1 MASSK
6 PSAYRL
12 APWRKQMKR
21 ILGILMATFAVAC
34 ITLVYLSISEK
45 MTDAKLRIQLLQ
57 EERAAYSREIADLTT
72 EEGIRTAYKMMQDR
86 AEKAGFTDIDFY
98 DNSQYEYVVVDGY
111 TGTGINTVEEPAD
124 IPLTEVVSLIRP
136 EYKESLQ
143 EWLYKRIATGIE
155 SYEVTN

>member
-155 SYEVTN
+155 SYEVSN

>member
-72 EEGIRTAYKMMQDR
+72 EEGIRAAYKMMQDR
-86 AEKAGFTDIDFY
+86 AEKAGCTDIDFY

-111 TGTGINTVEEPAD
+111 TGTGINTVEEPAE

>member
-12 APWRKQMKR
+12 APWRKQMNR
-21 ILGILMATFAVAC
+21 ILGILMVTFVVAC
-34 ITLVYLSISEK
+34 VTLVYLSISEK

-72 EEGIRTAYKMMQDR
+72 EEGIRTAYKMMQSR
-86 AEKAGFTDIDFY
+86 AEKAGFTDIDFT

-111 TGTGINTVEEPAD
+111 TGTGINTVEEIDDVPMM
-124 IPLTEVVSLIRP
+124 EVVSLIRP
-136 EYKESLQ
+136 EYTESLQ

>member
-155 SYEVTN
+155 SYDVTN

>member
-86 AEKAGFTDIDFY
+86 AE
-98 DNSQYEYVVVDGY
+98 YVVVDGY

>member
-1 MASSK
+1 
-6 PSAYRL
+6 
-12 APWRKQMKR
+12 
-21 ILGILMATFAVAC
+21 MATFAVAC

-143 EWLYKRIATGIE
+143 EWLYNRIALGIE

>member
-21 ILGILMATFAVAC
+21 ILGILMVTFVLAC
-34 ITLVYLSISEK
+34 VTLVYLSISEK

-57 EERAAYSREIADLTT
+57 EERAEYSRQIADLTT
-72 EEGIRTAYKMMQDR
+72 EEGIRTAYKMMEDR
-86 AEKAGFTDIDFY
+86 AEKAGFMDIDFS
-98 DNSQYEYVVVDGY
+98 DNSQYEFVVVNGY
-111 TGTGINTVEEPAD
+111 TGAGINTAEKTPD
-124 IPLTEVVSLIRP
+124 IPLMEVVSLIRP
-136 EYKESLQ
+136 EYTESLQ
-143 EWLYKRIATGIE
+143 EWLYKRISTGIE

>member
-1 MASSK
+1 
-6 PSAYRL
+6 
-12 APWRKQMKR
+12 
-21 ILGILMATFAVAC
+21 
-34 ITLVYLSISEK
+34 
-45 MTDAKLRIQLLQ
+45 
-57 EERAAYSREIADLTT
+57 
-72 EEGIRTAYKMMQDR
+72 MMQDR

>member
-111 TGTGINTVEEPAD
+111 TGTGINTVEEPAE

>member
-21 ILGILMATFAVAC
+21 ILGILMATFVAAC
-34 ITLVYLSISEK
+34 VTMVYLSISEK
-45 MTDAKLRIQLLQ
+45 MTDAKLRIQVLQ

-86 AEKAGFTDIDFY
+86 AEKAGFTEIDFS

-111 TGTGINTVEEPAD
+111 TGTGINTVEELSD
-124 IPLTEVVSLIRP
+124 MPLTEVVSLIRP
-136 EYKESLQ
+136 EYTESLQ

>member
-21 ILGILMATFAVAC
+21 ILGILMVTFVAAC
-34 ITLVYLSISEK
+34 VTLVYLSISEK

-86 AEKAGFTDIDFY
+86 AEKAGFMDIDFY

-111 TGTGINTVEEPAD
+111 TGTGINTVEETAD

-143 EWLYKRIATGIE
+143 EWLYNRIALGIE

>member
-1 MASSK
+1 MTSPK

-12 APWRKQMKR
+12 APWRKQMNR
-21 ILGILMATFAVAC
+21 ILGILMVTFVVAC
-34 ITLVYLSISEK
+34 VTLVYLSISEK

-72 EEGIRTAYKMMQDR
+72 EEGIRTAYKMMQSR
-86 AEKAGFTDIDFY
+86 AEKAGFTEIDFT

-111 TGTGINTVEEPAD
+111 TGTGINTVEEIED
-124 IPLTEVVSLIRP
+124 IPMMEVVSLIRP
-136 EYKESLQ
+136 EYTESLQ
-143 EWLYKRIATGIE
+143 EWLYKRISMGIE

>member
-21 ILGILMATFAVAC
+21 ILGILMVTFVVAC
-34 ITLVYLSISEK
+34 VTLVYLSISEK

-86 AEKAGFTDIDFY
+86 AEKAGFMDIDFY

-111 TGTGINTVEEPAD
+111 TGTGINTVEETAD

-143 EWLYKRIATGIE
+143 EWLYNRIALGIE

>member
-21 ILGILMATFAVAC
+21 ILGILMVTFVAAC
-34 ITLVYLSISEK
+34 VTLVYLSISEK

-57 EERAAYSREIADLTT
+57 EERATYSREIADLTT

-86 AEKAGFTDIDFY
+86 AEKAGFMDIDFY

-111 TGTGINTVEEPAD
+111 TGTGINTVEETAD

-143 EWLYKRIATGIE
+143 EWLYNRIALGIE